1 MKPKSLPSTLFD
13 RNLASGETLNVRAGK
28 YQRHV
33 DCVDH
38 SGHSDSQ
45 AVDDD
50 SRKTEKSHREV
61 HFAFLPERYEP
72 LVDEEERVKAK
83 EEKKKRKKE
92 KYKKV
97 KKGYIRTA
105 PLLLWCYC
113 STSTTCNV
121 GKALRCTWKCLML
134 GLYNFALGYSTPIT
148 VAATF
153 VPDFHPG
160 RNTS

>member
-1 MKPKSLPSTLFD
+1 MKPKAFPLRLFD
-13 RNLASGETLNVRAGK
+13 RNSASGETVNVHAAK

-38 SGHSDSQ
+38 CGHDDSQ
-45 AVDDD
+45 SVGDR
-50 SRKTEKSHREV
+50 SRQNEKSHREV

-72 LVDEEERVKAK
+72 LVDEEEQVNVK

-97 KKGYIRTA
+97 KK
-105 PLLLWCYC
+105 
-113 STSTTCNV
+113 NV
-121 GKALRCTWKCLML
+121 GKALRSSWKCLML

-153 VPDFHPG
+153 VPDFHRG
-160 RNTS
+160 RNTT

>member
-1 MKPKSLPSTLFD
+1 MKPKSLPSRLFD
-13 RNLASGETLNVRAGK
+13 GNSESGATLNARAAT

-33 DCVDH
+33 DSQESPYP

-45 AVDDD
+45 SGREND
-50 SRKTEKSHREV
+50 RLNERSHRQV

-72 LVDEEERVKAK
+72 LVDEEARVTAK
-83 EEKKKRKKE
+83 EERKKRRKE

-97 KKGYIRTA
+97 KKNA
-105 PLLLWCYC
+105 
-113 STSTTCNV
+113 

-148 VAATF
+148 VAAAF

-160 RNTS
+160 RNKA

>member
-1 MKPKSLPSTLFD
+1 MKPKSLPSRLFD
-13 RNLASGETLNVRAGK
+13 RNSASGETLNIRAAK

-38 SGHSDSQ
+38 QESLYHSGHNDSQ
-45 AVDDD
+45 PVCHN
-50 SRKTEKSHREV
+50 SSQNEKSHREV

-72 LVDEEERVKAK
+72 LVDEEAQVKAK
-83 EEKKKRKKE
+83 VEKKKRKKE

-97 KKGYIRTA
+97 KK
-105 PLLLWCYC
+105 
-113 STSTTCNV
+113 NV
-121 GKALRCTWKCLML
+121 GKALRSTWKCLML

-148 VAATF
+148 MAATF

-160 RNTS
+160 RNTT

>member
-1 MKPKSLPSTLFD
+1 MKPKSLPSRLFEG
-13 RNLASGETLNVRAGK
+13 NSASGETLNVRAAK

-33 DCVDH
+33 DHQESLYH
-38 SGHSDSQ
+38 SHHDDSQ
-45 AVDDD
+45 SAE
-50 SRKTEKSHREV
+50 RSHRGV

-72 LVDEEERVKAK
+72 LVDEEARVEAK

-97 KKGYIRTA
+97 KK
-105 PLLLWCYC
+105 
-113 STSTTCNV
+113 NV
-121 GKALRCTWKCLML
+121 GKALRSTWKCLML

-160 RNTS
+160 RNTT

>member
-1 MKPKSLPSTLFD
+1 MKPKSLPSRLFD
-13 RNLASGETLNVRAGK
+13 RNSASVETLNVQAAK

-33 DCVDH
+33 DHQESLDH
-38 SGHSDSQ
+38 SDHNDSQ
-45 AVDDD
+45 SVAEN
-50 SRKTEKSHREV
+50 SRQNERSHREV

-72 LVDEEERVKAK
+72 LVDEEAK
-83 EEKKKRKKE
+83 EERKKRKKA

-97 KKGYIRTA
+97 KK
-105 PLLLWCYC
+105 
-113 STSTTCNV
+113 NV
-121 GKALRCTWKCLML
+121 GKALRSTWKCLML

-160 RNTS
+160 RNTT

>member
-1 MKPKSLPSTLFD
+1 MKPKSLPSRLFD
-13 RNLASGETLNVRAGK
+13 RRSASDETPAK

-33 DCVDH
+33 DH
-38 SGHSDSQ
+38 QESLYHSDHNDSQ
-45 AVDDD
+45 PVADG
-50 SRKTEKSHREV
+50 SGLNEKSHRQV

-72 LVDEEERVKAK
+72 LVDEEAK

-97 KKGYIRTA
+97 KK
-105 PLLLWCYC
+105 
-113 STSTTCNV
+113 NV

-160 RNTS
+160 RNTT

>member
-1 MKPKSLPSTLFD
+1 MKPKTLPLRLFD
-13 RNLASGETLNVRAGK
+13 GNSASGETLNVRAAK

-33 DCVDH
+33 DHQESPYHSDH
-38 SGHSDSQ
+38 S
-45 AVDDD
+45 DDQSVAED
-50 SRKTEKSHREV
+50 GRQNERSHKEV

-72 LVDEEERVKAK
+72 LVDEEARVTAK

-97 KKGYIRTA
+97 KK
-105 PLLLWCYC
+105 
-113 STSTTCNV
+113 NV

-134 GLYNFALGYSTPIT
+134 GLYNFALIYSTPIT

-160 RNTS
+160 RNTT

>member
-1 MKPKSLPSTLFD
+1 MKPKSLPSRFFD
-13 RNLASGETLNVRAGK
+13 LNSAAAETLNIRAAK

-38 SGHSDSQ
+38 SDSQ
-45 AVDDD
+45 PEADD
-50 SRKTEKSHREV
+50 SRQNKCHRDI
-61 HFAFLPERYEP
+61 HFAFLPERYET
-72 LVDEEERVKAK
+72 LMDDEAHAKAK

-97 KKGYIRTA
+97 KK
-105 PLLLWCYC
+105 
-113 STSTTCNV
+113 NV
-121 GKALRCTWKCLML
+121 GKAMRATWKCLML

-160 RNTS
+160 RNTN

>member
-97 KKGYIRTA
+97 KK
-105 PLLLWCYC
+105 
-113 STSTTCNV
+113 NV